1 MFNTRNLILATV
13 LAAVAATVLAACGG
27 SESSST
33 AGASPES
40 EIVASSDRI
49 STTTRAATPARFPSG
64 KDNDEIS
71 PTGAA
76 PKKPCNLV
84 SKAKASA
91 ILGTAVQVTTGPQG
105 PTCIYERLGSTEV
118 MTLAV
123 ERTSLPSLRNRAK
136 TANRVTVAGRDAWC
150 LHYGSTSVAVPLAEG
165 NVLRV
170 TGPCETAMRFA
181 AGALSSIE

>member
-1 MFNTRNLILATV
+1 MFNTRNLILTLV
-13 LAAVAATVLAACGG
+13 LATVAATVLAACGG
-27 SESSST
+27 SGSSPT
-33 AGASPES
+33 AGTAPED
-40 EIVASSDRI
+40 EIVESSDRI
-49 STTTRAATPARFPSG
+49 STTTNAATPARFPSG

-76 PKKPCNLV
+76 PVKPCNLV
-84 SKAKASA
+84 SKAEASA

-123 ERTSLPSLRNRAK
+123 ERTSLPSLRNHAK
-136 TANRVTVAGRDAWC
+136 TASRVTVAGWDAWC
-150 LHYGSTSVAVPLAEG
+150 LRYGSTSVAVPLAEG

-170 TGPCETAMRFA
+170 TGPCKTATRFA
-181 AGALSSIE
+181 ARALSSVE